1 MIHCSFGH
9 FRPALYL
16 DSLIARLIFR
26 LGAHI
31 NHHPLSHL
39 RNLFWTAYVLDKE
52 LSIRTGQPPAIR
64 DEDCDLTLPPGY
76 EEQMYTLLSSSD
88 AKNTTIEGPLFPSG
102 LRLLKIKSRVYNT
115 FYQPGSLGKSQTE
128 ILISIRELDND
139 LEKWRLSLP
148 PNHRPTLL
156 ISQQLSTDSPIVGM
170 HLVIV
175 RMDYHHCMSIIHQA
189 SGRCKATGN
198 NSNTPEGVR
207 SSFALAVETSRSSLL
222 SLQGS
227 LHLLPNGTFW
237 YVLYHEIL
245 ILPLSLAI
253 TNISWSY
260 QALYFLSDI
269 SLFDYLFQHR
279 SWTSKRLCSPG
290 FGTSLPGCFSNQKT
304 TPPGSN
310 SKFPCN
316 PPPGTYHRINR
327 ASRTCNH

>member
-1 MIHCSFGH
+1 MLSARACICAF
-9 FRPALYL
+9 A
-16 DSLIARLIFR
+16 SLSEVWNLHTKHSLPVTVPDLVAEAERYIYDIAQEETTDGLQATLI
-26 LGAHI
+26 
-31 NHHPLSHL
+31 HL

-88 AKNTTIEGPLFPSG
+88 AKNTTIEGPLFPSD

-156 ISQQLSTDSPIVGM
+156 ISQQLSTDSPIVDM

-227 LHLLPNGTFW
+227 LHLLPNGTFCI
-237 YVLYHEIL
+237 VLE
-245 ILPLSLAI
+245 PLSAYARQDLELLCLAVSLIKKLPRQVRTQNFHVTRLQGLITELTGLAELAI
-253 TNISWSY
+253 TKAEHQQDSPFFM
-260 QALYFLSDI
+260 ARRLDI
-269 SLFDYLFQHR
+269 
-279 SWTSKRLCSPG
+279 
-290 FGTSLPGCFSNQKT
+290 
-304 TPPGSN
+304 
-310 SKFPCN
+310 
-316 PPPGTYHRINR
+316 
-327 ASRTCNH
+327 